1 MNYQPIPVS
10 AGHKF
15 IKGDI
20 APHLDF
26 GLDDKIEIKVNRNA
40 KFEAMRKLF
49 DERDIIYLSDFAR
62 LTKYPSKLHSMA
74 KERGWVAITDN
85 NRVVGYRKPK
95 PIEVAVKPKPKPKPK
110 VDVEARLKEDQ
121 KLKTFTT
128 ALRNGKQTLSRL
140 VEIDLR
146 VKGETNIDKY
156 TTQGH
161 SRETFHAA
169 IFRMRNKGLLI
180 VRQGDVYK
188 LVG

>member
-1 MNYQPIPVS
+1 MNYFAQPS

-95 PIEVAVKPKPKPKPK
+95 PIEVAVKPKPK

-156 TTQGH
+156 TIQGY
-161 SRETFHAA
+161 SRETFHTA

>member
-1 MNYQPIPVS
+1 MSYQPIPVS

-95 PIEVAVKPKPKPKPK
+95 PIEIVVKPKPKPK
-110 VDVEARLKEDQ
+110 VDVEARLEEDQ

>member
-10 AGHKF
+10 AGHK
-15 IKGDI
+15 IITQHI

-49 DERDIIYLSDFAR
+49 YERDIIYLSDFAR
-62 LTKYPSKLHSMA
+62 LTKYPNKLHNMA
-74 KERGWVAITDN
+74 KERGWAEIIDK

-95 PIEVAVKPKPKPKPK
+95 PIDVAVKPKPKPK
-110 VDVEARLKEDQ
+110 VDKARLEEEQ
-121 KLKTFTT
+121 KLKTFTK
-128 ALRNGKQTLSRL
+128 ALRNGKQTLSRS